1 MVKEG
6 IKDTQKWPITTKR
19 YVCFLDIMG
28 FKELV
33 NRRSHKQVFSL
44 MKKLSDAK
52 EVVRETF
59 DDHEDIG
66 YRDIL
71 YTTSFSDSIVIFT
84 KDNSK
89 ASYIAIQVASAYLF
103 EKAMSKGI
111 PLKGALAFG
120 EMSIDKDTQIF
131 FGQPLI
137 DAFLLQDDVFYY
149 GVVVHNSAEAIV
161 AKNMKSKSFKDI
173 STPLKSGSIMHYNLN
188 WFDYMKDEGQK
199 DGVLVKKFDKLV
211 NKHRGLTSG
220 RPRKYLDNTIQVFG
234 QFHFK

>member
-89 ASYIAIQVASAYLF
+89 AS
-103 EKAMSKGI
+103 
-111 PLKGALAFG
+111 
-120 EMSIDKDTQIF
+120 
-131 FGQPLI
+131 
-137 DAFLLQDDVFYY
+137 
-149 GVVVHNSAEAIV
+149 
-161 AKNMKSKSFKDI
+161 
-173 STPLKSGSIMHYNLN
+173 
-188 WFDYMKDEGQK
+188 
-199 DGVLVKKFDKLV
+199 
-211 NKHRGLTSG
+211 
-220 RPRKYLDNTIQVFG
+220 
-234 QFHFK
+234 